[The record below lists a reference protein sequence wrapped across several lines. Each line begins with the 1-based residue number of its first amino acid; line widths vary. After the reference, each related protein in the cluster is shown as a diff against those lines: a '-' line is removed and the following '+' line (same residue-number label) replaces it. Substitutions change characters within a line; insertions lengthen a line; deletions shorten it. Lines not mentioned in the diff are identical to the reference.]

1 MGSDRREGADV
12 SAPDMFP
19 DAVASPVTIERQIS
33 CVEREIRMRLKV
45 YARWVDQKKLTQATA
60 DKELREMRAVLD
72 TLQSLKG
79 A

>member
-1 MGSDRREGADV
+1 
-12 SAPDMFP
+12 
-19 DAVASPVTIERQIS
+19 VTLERQIA

-79 A
+79 SK